1 MSQGLERMRPTG
13 GEASVAHAELTANDQ
28 AALAAAWLGVQQSRG
43 IIIRGADL
51 LAGLVGSATA
61 FGVRHLAVPPA
72 LASKAR
78 ALGEAAL
85 RRAFNLAILGQNT
98 PTPPRPRPALP
109 RLAAAISGALG
120 GYAGVSGFLPDVSLV
135 TLLIMRR
142 IGAIA
147 REQGEDLTLESAR
160 AACLEVF
167 ALGRGPD
174 EAAEITE
181 FGYWSAR
188 MLLQGRPLTLL
199 FSEIAAT
206 YGLRLSQKFALQ
218 ATPVIG
224 AIAGAAV
231 NSVFLDHYER
241 LARLH
246 FTVRRLERTAGQQ
259 AVRRALA
266 AFAIPSGSNST
277 IVGETGAFP
286 P

>member
-13 GEASVAHAELTANDQ
+13 GEASVTHAELTVDDQ

-61 FGVRHLAVPPA
+61 FGVRHLAIPPA

-85 RRAFNLAILGQNT
+85 RRASNLAILGQT
-98 PTPPRPRPALP
+98 TPPLRQREALP
-109 RLAAAISGALG
+109 RLAAAVSGALG

-142 IGAIA
+142 IAAVA
-147 REQGEDLTLESAR
+147 REEGEDLALESAR

-167 ALGRGPD
+167 ALGRGPG
-174 EAAEITE
+174 EAGEITE

-199 FSEIAAT
+199 LSEIAAT

-218 ATPVIG
+218 ATPIVG

-231 NSVFLDHYER
+231 NSVFLDHYQR

-246 FTVRRLERTAGQQ
+246 FTVRRLERTVGQQ

-266 AFAIPSGSNST
+266 AFTMPSGSNST
-277 IVGETGAFP
+277 LGRETGAFP

>member
-13 GEASVAHAELTANDQ
+13 GEASVTHAELTVDDQ

-61 FGVRHLAVPPA
+61 FGVRHLAIPPA

-85 RRAFNLAILGQNT
+85 RRAFDLAILGQT
-98 PTPPRPRPALP
+98 TPPLRQREALP
-109 RLAAAISGALG
+109 RLAAAVSGALG

-142 IGAIA
+142 IAAVA
-147 REQGEDLTLESAR
+147 REEGEDLALEGAR

-167 ALGRGPD
+167 ALGRGPG
-174 EAAEITE
+174 EAGEITE

-199 FSEIAAT
+199 LSEIAAT

-218 ATPVIG
+218 VMPVVG

-231 NSVFLDHYER
+231 NSVFLDHYQR

-246 FTVRRLERTAGQQ
+246 FTVRRLERTVGQQ

-266 AFAIPSGSNST
+266 AFTMPSGSNST
-277 IVGETGAFP
+277 LGRETGAFP